1 MNVSEDIKRELK
13 SLLDKKERVNLI
25 LLAGSDETRPQFGLM
40 YQYWYSRAYKI
51 VESVAPER
59 LQEFVSY
66 YLIDPNRD
74 LTTVNNYVIQD
85 YIKGIGAVEDQ
96 FGKPKWDPYGV
107 VKLRISNQMHILMS
121 LNLQVDSVLRD
132 ITGRLFAQLQDSEL
146 TVASQLKKV
155 SKRAAGA
162 LAGVVLERHL
172 QQVTQNHNICIRK
185 KSPTI
190 SDLNDPLKKAEVYDN
205 PTWRKIQQLAD
216 IRNLCVHQQGREP
229 TSDEIDELISGVNSV
244 IKSIL

>member
-1 MNVSEDIKRELK
+1 MNVSEDIKKELK
-13 SLLDKKERVNLI
+13 SLLDNEERLNLI
-25 LLAGSDETRPQFGLM
+25 LLAGSDETRPQFGLT

-51 VESVAPER
+51 VESLAPER
-59 LQEFVSY
+59 LQEFASY
-66 YLIDPNRD
+66 YLIDSNRD
-74 LTTVNNYVIQD
+74 CTNVNNYVIQD

-96 FGKPKWDPYGV
+96 FGRPKWNPYDI
-107 VKLRISNQMHILMS
+107 VKLRILNQMHILMS
-121 LNLQVDSVLRD
+121 LSLQVDSVLRD
-132 ITGRLFAQLQDSEL
+132 ITGRLLAQLQDSEL

-155 SKRAAGA
+155 SKRA
-162 LAGVVLERHL
+162 AGVVLERHL

-190 SDLNDPLKKAEVYDN
+190 SDLNNPLKETEVYDN

-216 IRNLCVHQQGREP
+216 IRNLCVHQKGREP